1 MSTFCQ
7 PIKVKIESTIKKC
20 IHMKFLHA
28 LCATMLFIAYF
39 KLPIGYY
46 TILRIAVTIGAGFIC
61 YSEYQKG
68 SGVKMILFGAIAVIF
83 NPIIPVYL
91 GGRSVWRP
99 VDIAAG
105 LAFAWYALKES
116 KFRGG

>member
-1 MSTFCQ
+1 M
-7 PIKVKIESTIKKC
+7 KI
-20 IHMKFLHA
+20 LYA
-28 LCATMLFIAYF
+28 LCAVMLFIAYF

-61 YSEYQKG
+61 YYEYQKG
-68 SGVKMILFGAIAVIF
+68 PGVTMILFGAIAVVF

-99 VDIAAG
+99 IDIASG
-105 LAFAWYALKES
+105 LAFAVYAIKEF
-116 KFRGG
+116 KAQGTIGDRQLE